1 MSDVKGISFYREHLP
16 PLMGDIGSVG
26 GILNTRWKIGD
37 QVRVDLD
44 IEVVQSLQ
52 DGHGGW
58 TYGMVEVIFK
68 CMLMVEF
75 EYTIDGNSKKEQKV
89 QGMIPIL

>member
-1 MSDVKGISFYREHLP
+1 
-16 PLMGDIGSVG
+16 MGDIGSVG

-68 CMLMVEF
+68 CILMVEF
-75 EYTIDGNSKKEQKV
+75 ECTINGNSKKEQKV
-89 QGMIPIL
+89 QGMILILWKIR